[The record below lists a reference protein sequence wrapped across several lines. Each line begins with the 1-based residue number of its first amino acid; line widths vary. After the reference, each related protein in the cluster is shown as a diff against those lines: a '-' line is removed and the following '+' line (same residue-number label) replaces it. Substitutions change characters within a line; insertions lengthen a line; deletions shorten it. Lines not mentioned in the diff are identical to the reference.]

1 MSETNSNTNSA
12 KIKRAT
18 IKRVNHTGISVR
30 DIDRSLTFYRDLLGL
45 ELIFD
50 SDLDD
55 VPPLN
60 AVVGMDKAR
69 GRVVWLRAGDTMIE
83 LWQWDY
89 PEGRPLPDDY
99 CPADRGVT
107 HYALETDNVD
117 ELYERVIAAGY
128 QANTHPLDLGL
139 HKTTYIRGPD
149 DEIIEIL
156 EDRATDE
163 WLAKLTEETLKQR
176 AGG

>member
-1 MSETNSNTNSA
+1 MRNKEVT
-12 KIKRAT
+12 RAT

-30 DIDRSLTFYRDLLGL
+30 DIDRSLMFYESLLGM

-55 VPPLN
+55 VPALN
-60 AVVGMDKAR
+60 EVVGMNKAR

-89 PEGRPLPDDY
+89 PEGRSLPHDY
-99 CPADRGVT
+99 RPADKGVT
-107 HYALETDNVD
+107 HFALETDNVD
-117 ELYERVIAAGY
+117 ELCSRIVSAGY
-128 QANTHPLDLGL
+128 KANSKPLDLGL
-139 HKTTYIRGPD
+139 HKTTYVRGPD

-163 WLAKLTEETLKQR
+163 VLKKLTDQAMEKRRSQ
-176 AGG
+176 

>member
-1 MSETNSNTNSA
+1 MNDTD
-12 KIKRAT
+12 KPKAT

-30 DIDRSLTFYRDLLGL
+30 DMERSLTFYRDLLGL

-55 VPPLN
+55 VAPLS
-60 AVVGMDKAR
+60 AVVGMDNAR
-69 GRVVWLRAGDTMIE
+69 GRVTWLRAGDTMIE

-89 PEGRPLPDDY
+89 PEGRSLPEDY
-99 CPADRGVT
+99 RPADKGVT

-117 ELYERVIAAGY
+117 ELYQRVVAAGY
-128 QANTHPLDLGL
+128 HATTEPLDLGL

-163 WLAKLTEETLKQR
+163 WLAKLTADTLKNR
-176 AGG
+176 VSS

>member
-1 MSETNSNTNSA
+1 MTDSSTP
-12 KIKRAT
+12 RAS

-30 DIDRSLTFYRDLLGL
+30 DMERSLTFYRDLLGL

-60 AVVGMDKAR
+60 AVVGMDNAR
-69 GRVVWLRAGDTMIE
+69 GRVTWLRAGDTMIE
-83 LWQWDY
+83 LWQWDH
-89 PEGRPLPDDY
+89 PAGRPLPDDY
-99 CPADRGVT
+99 CPADQGVT

-117 ELYERVIAAGY
+117 ELYERVVAAGY
-128 QANTHPLDLGL
+128 VANTRPLDLGL

-149 DEIIEIL
+149 NEIIEIL
-156 EDRATDE
+156 EDRANDE
-163 WLAKLTEETLKQR
+163 WLAKLTAETRRNR
-176 AGG
+176 AQS